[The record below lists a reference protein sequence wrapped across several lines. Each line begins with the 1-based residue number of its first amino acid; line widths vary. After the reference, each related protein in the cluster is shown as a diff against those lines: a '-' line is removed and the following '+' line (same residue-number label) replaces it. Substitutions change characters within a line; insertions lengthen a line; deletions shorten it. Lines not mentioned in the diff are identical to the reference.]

1 MPRISAVNTIKVNS
15 LTFSSTVLI
24 GDSTEITPV
33 SRALAVQREAQIFYE
48 NEGDFASFPIFS
60 QPIPKPEIT
69 ERITINRINQ
79 SPIIKVNHVKVL
91 GISSSSVFQVGSTKI
106 IDAEAR
112 VKHIRQL
119 LDVD

>member
-15 LTFSSTVLI
+15 LAFSSTVLI

-79 SPIIKVNHVKVL
+79 SPIINVNHVKVL

-106 IDAEAR
+106 INAEAR

-119 LDVD
+119 LDVE